1 MKKTWQKIVC
11 VLLAA
16 LLVAGVVSVLAA
28 CGGGDVILVW
38 GPDDHKEI
46 YMEYLNKFAEEHKKE
61 LGGYTF
67 QYAGSGDAGAY
78 DAMATDP
85 RSGAGVY
92 TFANDQT
99 ANLRNLGALGI
110 VNDGTALGDNLT
122 WSMNNNSAAAVE
134 STKLSDGKSY
144 AYPLQADNGYYMYY
158 NKSAFIGTSVWDA
171 NKDNVDGTKGDLKD
185 GYTFRDLYAALK
197 EKTGQTTY
205 TSEVK
210 VLDHIDENGKRIYKD
225 ETQKQTVSVDWTKGV
240 VTWPMGDS
248 WYGSGV
254 FFAVGGD
261 YNVAYDSKG
270 KQTNADAW
278 FAYTYPEGETSNWRK
293 GNFQIGNNAV
303 QCMINS
309 ITEPNGKLSANYM
322 YSDGNASPLNDY
334 ITYFTDFNDAQ
345 HWGTTPLAAAVCGT
359 WKAKELQLAWG
370 DNYAATVLPTLENDA
385 GQKFAMKNFAGYKNM
400 GVNPQ
405 CSFVTSASD
414 SEKMGRLKLLHELAQ
429 YLCGPEIS
437 IERYKSTGAGPA
449 NLKALENPDIASDAA
464 LLALNAQYDRVCVYP
479 AGYEGYEYAFDITE
493 NDDGTFT
500 YTRKLVKKVA
510 GDPVG
515 NGLGYRTQD
524 SVPAN
529 YWTPIQNFGN
539 ALYNEVKKGKLD
551 TFGEDK
557 IMQTLAQLQSDIQ
570 AAKQ

>member
-1 MKKTWQKIVC
+1 MKKTWKKIVC
-11 VLLAA
+11 IVLAV
-16 LLVAGVVSVLAA
+16 LLVAGVTSALAA
-28 CGGGDVILVW
+28 CGGGKVILIW
-38 GPDDHKEI
+38 GPDEHEDV
-46 YMEYLNKFAEEHKKE
+46 YMKYLNQFAEEHKSE
-61 LGGYTF
+61 LAGYTF

-99 ANLRNLGALGI
+99 ANLRNLGALGV
-110 VNDGTALGDNLT
+110 VNDGTALGDNLK
-122 WSMNNNSAAAVE
+122 WSLENNSAAAVE
-134 STKLSDGKSY
+134 STKLSDGRSY

-158 NKSAFIGTSVWDA
+158 NKSAFRGTSVWDA

-197 EKTGQTTY
+197 EKTGSTTY
-205 TSEVK
+205 TAEVK
-210 VLDHIDENGKRIYKD
+210 VLDHVDDDGKRVYKD
-225 ETQKQTVSVDWTKGV
+225 ETQKKEVTVTWANGV

-261 YNVAYDSKG
+261 YNVAYDKNG

-278 FAYTYPEGETSNWRK
+278 FGYTLPEGKTGFRN
-293 GNFQIGNNAV
+293 GDYQIGNNAV

-309 ITEPNGKLSANYM
+309 ITDTDGNLSKNYL

-334 ITYFTDFNDAQ
+334 ITYYTDFNDAQ

-370 DNYAATVLPTLENDA
+370 TEYAATVLPVLENDA
-385 GQKFAMKNFAGYKNM
+385 GQRFTMKNFAGYKNL

-405 CSFVTSASD
+405 CSFVTSASEGD
-414 SEKMGRLKLLHELAQ
+414 QMGRLKLLHELAQ
-429 YLCGPEIS
+429 FLCGPEIS
-437 IERYKSTGAGPA
+437 VERYKATGAGPA
-449 NLKALENPDIASDAA
+449 NLKALENAEVAADAA
-464 LLALNAQYDRVCVYP
+464 LLALNAQYGRTCVYP
-479 AGYEGYEYAFDITE
+479 AGYHGYEYAFDATE
-493 NDDGTFT
+493 NADGTTT
-500 YTRKLVKKVA
+500 YTRKLVEKNA

-515 NGLGYRTQD
+515 NGKGFRTQD

-551 TFGEDK
+551 TFGADK

-570 AAKQ
+570 AAAQ

>member
-1 MKKTWQKIVC
+1 MKKNWKKIVC
-11 VLLAA
+11 FVLALA
-16 LLVAGVVSVLAA
+16 LVAGVVSVLAA
-28 CGGGDVILVW
+28 CGNNKVILIW
-38 GPDDHKEI
+38 GPDEHQDV
-46 YMEYLNKFAEEHKKE
+46 YMKYLNQFAEEHKDE

-92 TFANDQT
+92 TFANDQM
-99 ANLRNLGALGI
+99 ANLRNLGALGVI
-110 VNDGTALGDNLT
+110 NNGTALGDNLK
-122 WSMNNNSAAAVE
+122 WSEEHNIAAAIE
-134 STKLSDGKSY
+134 ATKLSDGRSY

-158 NKSAFIGTSVWDA
+158 NKSAFIGTSIWDP

-185 GYTFRDLYAALK
+185 GYTFRDMYKALK
-197 EKTGQTTY
+197 EKTGTTSY
-205 TSEVK
+205 TAEVK
-210 VLDHIDENGKRIYKD
+210 ILDHIEEGGKRVYKD
-225 ETQKQTVSVDWTKGV
+225 ETEKKTVNVTWSNGV

-248 WYGSGV
+248 WYGSGI

-261 YNVAYDSKG
+261 YNVAYDKNG
-270 KQTNADAW
+270 KQSHADAW
-278 FAYTYPEGETSNWRK
+278 FGYTLPEGKTGYRN
-293 GNFQIGNNAV
+293 GDYQIGYNAV
-303 QCMINS
+303 QCFTNS
-309 ITEPNGKLSANYM
+309 ITEVDGTLSKNYL

-334 ITYFTDFNDAQ
+334 ITYYTDFNDEQ
-345 HWGTTPLAAAVCGT
+345 HWGKTPLAAAVCGT

-370 DNYAATVLPTLENDA
+370 DNYAATVLPVLENDE
-385 GQKFAMKNFAGYKNM
+385 GQHFTMKNFAGYKHL

-414 SEKMGRLKLLHELAQ
+414 SEQMGRLKLLHELAQ

-437 IERYKSTGAGPA
+437 VERYKATGAGPA
-449 NLKALENPDIASDAA
+449 NLTALENKDVAADAA

-479 AGYEGYEYAFDITE
+479 AGYKGYEYEFEAKE
-493 NDDGTFT
+493 NEDGTIS
-500 YTRKLVKKVA
+500 YTRKLIEKKG

-539 ALYNEVKKGKLD
+539 ALYNEIKNNKLD
-551 TFGEDK
+551 TFSSDK

-570 AAKQ
+570 AAAQ